1 MASERLESERRLM
14 ATDRAQR
21 SDSGVDHRDPDAHRA
36 AIMDRGSQ
44 ALKAPRKVQ
53 HPSLAGTVRVI
64 GDK

>member
-1 MASERLESERRLM
+1 MPKLDSERQLL
-14 ATDRAQR
+14 ATDRGLKT
-21 SDSGVDHRDPDAHRA
+21 SGGVDHRDPDAHRA

-44 ALKAPRKVQ
+44 ALKAPRKVP